1 MSELVLQ
8 VSRTA
13 ETVTPRVPSETR
25 ANKMMFGGGV
35 SRNRLGLPETSPSE
49 GTLCALRVTPGHERA
64 MASRVRRVAAAGL
77 NDCYVMLTEYER
89 RRAGT
94 WRRELVPTFPSYL
107 FLDVRDSEALERGLR
122 LVTEPAELPRVGGV
136 ASALPAD
143 DAALLRALAGRDHVI
158 RVSRGSIEDGRLRV
172 WEGPLAG
179 RERLVRGI
187 DRHRRAA
194 YLDSRLGEGLLRV
207 GLEVV
212 SKS

>member
-1 MSELVLQ
+1 
-8 VSRTA
+8 
-13 ETVTPRVPSETR
+13 
-25 ANKMMFGGGV
+25 
-35 SRNRLGLPETSPSE
+35 
-49 GTLCALRVTPGHERA
+49 

-107 FLDVRDSEALERGLR
+107 FLDVRDREALERGLR

-158 RVSRGSIEDGRLRV
+158 RVSRGSIEDLSLTTDRQTTQEKSGEV
-172 WEGPLAG
+172 E
-179 RERLVRGI
+179 RERF
-187 DRHRRAA
+187 ANQTA
-194 YLDSRLGEGLLRV
+194 FSN
-207 GLEVV
+207 
-212 SKS
+212 